1 MNSLIKIKGN
11 NNGLLLTIDNANADI
26 NIKTDFEQIKQA
38 ISQKL
43 ASCAHFFEPNTI
55 ITLNDKSFSSV
66 QQQDLVNIF
75 KQYDLILK
83 CNAETAHKIAKDTKA
98 VTHPDKII
106 KRTIRGGEEIVYK
119 GSIIIHGNI
128 NPGAKV
134 VAGGNIDV
142 HGHCRGIV
150 HAGAFGDD
158 KAFIIA
164 DILSPL
170 QIRIGGLISRSPDN
184 VDTISAR
191 SPFTEKAIIKNGNI
205 ILEPF
210 KR

>member
-11 NNGLLLTIDNANADI
+11 NNGLLLIIDNV
-26 NIKTDFEQIKQA
+26 NIDFEQIKQA
-38 ISQKL
+38 VRQKL
-43 ASCAHFFEPNTI
+43 SSCAHFFEPDTV
-55 ITLNDKSFSSV
+55 ITLNNKTFSQS
-66 QQQDLVNIF
+66 QQQDLNQIF
-75 KQYDLILK
+75 KQYNLILK
-83 CNAETAHKIAKDTKA
+83 IGELTAKKVVPIN
-98 VTHPDKII
+98 HPDKII

-150 HAGAFGDD
+150 HAGAFGDE

-164 DILSPL
+164 DMLSPL
-170 QIRIGGLISRSPDN
+170 QIRIGKLISRAPDN
-184 VDTISAR
+184 IDTISAHN
-191 SPFTEKAIIKNGNI
+191 PFTEKAMVKDGNI
-205 ILEPF
+205 VLEPF

>member
-11 NNGLLLTIDNANADI
+11 NNGLLLTIDNENANID
-26 NIKTDFEQIKQA
+26 IKTDFEQIKQA
-38 ISQKL
+38 ISKKL

-55 ITLNDKSFSSV
+55 ITLNDKSFSPV
-66 QQQDLVNIF
+66 QQQDLVDIF
-75 KQYDLILK
+75 KQYDLVLK
-83 CNAETAHKIAKDTKA
+83 CNADNMLNVKSTSK
-98 VTHPDKII
+98 VNHPDKVI

-170 QIRIGGLISRSPDN
+170 QIRIGGLISRAPDN

-205 ILEPF
+205 VLEPF